1 MSAAAEGVPGPVVV
15 EVFTRAGCKLCAA
28 AERRAAEEAAG
39 AEVRLIDVD
48 ADPDL
53 TERYGV
59 RVPVV
64 AVDGREVAQYEVA
77 PGTIREAVAAA
88 RRGG

>member
-1 MSAAAEGVPGPVVV
+1 MTAAGQGVHGPVVV
-15 EVFTRAGCKLCAA
+15 EVYTRAGCKLCAA
-28 AERRAAEEAAG
+28 AERRASEEAAG

-48 ADPDL
+48 ADPGL

-64 AVDGREVAQYEVA
+64 AVDGREIAQYEVA
-77 PGTIREAVAAA
+77 AGIIREAVAAA